1 MNELIKITEKD
12 GDQLINARDLHE
24 SLQVGRDFSTW
35 VKDRIEK
42 YGFVEGEDF
51 FVYGDFCSPNLRSK
65 KARRFSP
72 NLGKTSY
79 EQNLGG
85 RPSIEYFLTLD
96 MAKELAM
103 VENNEA
109 GREIRRYLIK
119 VEKKFRE
126 IAISGKSPM
135 HTELK
140 NELSEIRKALT
151 DIKKGQLQISAQPEI
166 TDPKTAMLYFG
177 GKFLEITGKDG
188 NYVEV
193 QTLFKIFKGMFK
205 VEIDSHKFMYELP
218 LAFPEI
224 RLDTRRKYKALF
236 RGCMIK

>member
-24 SLQVGRDFSTW
+24 SLQVGKDFSNW
-35 VKDRIEK
+35 IKDRIEK
-42 YGFVEGEDF
+42 YGFIEGEDF
-51 FVYGDFCSPNLRSK
+51 FKDSKSCSPNLASK
-65 KARRFSP
+65 I
-72 NLGKTSY
+72 
-79 EQNLGG
+79 QNGWGG
-85 RPSIEYFLTLD
+85 NNKLEYFLTLD

-126 IAISGKSPM
+126 IAISGKIPM

>member
-1 MNELIKITEKD
+1 MTIKEIAELCGVDKVTVYRWVENQNFLSCKMQLRNTILEKIKKGSPE
-12 GDQLINARDLHE
+12 RP
-24 SLQVGRDFSTW
+24 SDFSLEETLAIIGDGGGNKTLAALLEENSKNKNALSIAGSGGGA
-35 VKDRIEK
+35 VQILNKFNDRLERIEK
-42 YGFVEGEDF
+42 
-51 FVYGDFCSPNLRSK
+51 
-65 KARRFSP
+65 A
-72 NLGKTSY
+72 
-79 EQNLGG
+79 
-85 RPSIEYFLTLD
+85 
-96 MAKELAM
+96 LA
-103 VENNEA
+103 
-109 GREIRRYLIK
+109 
-119 VEKKFRE
+119 
-126 IAISGKSPM
+126 
-135 HTELK
+135 
-140 NELSEIRKALT
+140 
-151 DIKKGQLQISAQPEI
+151 DIKKGQLQISEQPEI

>member
-1 MNELIKITEKD
+1 MTIKEIAELCGVDDTTILRWTRNISDCKMQSDIKSKLKKSGHGI
-12 GDQLINARDLHE
+12 A
-24 SLQVGRDFSTW
+24 SDFSLEETLAIISDGGGNKTLAALLEENSKNKNALSIAGSGGGA
-35 VKDRIEK
+35 VQILNKFNDRLERIEK
-42 YGFVEGEDF
+42 
-51 FVYGDFCSPNLRSK
+51 
-65 KARRFSP
+65 A
-72 NLGKTSY
+72 
-79 EQNLGG
+79 
-85 RPSIEYFLTLD
+85 
-96 MAKELAM
+96 
-103 VENNEA
+103 
-109 GREIRRYLIK
+109 
-119 VEKKFRE
+119 
-126 IAISGKSPM
+126 IA
-135 HTELK
+135 
-140 NELSEIRKALT
+140 

-177 GKFLEITGKDG
+177 GKFLEITGKDS

>member
-1 MNELIKITEKD
+1 MTIKEIAELCGVEERTVRSWCHGKRFLRENFSLRNIIVKKLEK
-12 GDQLINARDLHE
+12 GSPE
-24 SLQVGRDFSTW
+24 KPSDFSLDETLAIIGDGGGNKTLAALLEENSKNKNALSIAGSGGGA
-35 VKDRIEK
+35 VQILNKFNDRLERIEK
-42 YGFVEGEDF
+42 
-51 FVYGDFCSPNLRSK
+51 
-65 KARRFSP
+65 A
-72 NLGKTSY
+72 
-79 EQNLGG
+79 
-85 RPSIEYFLTLD
+85 
-96 MAKELAM
+96 LA
-103 VENNEA
+103 
-109 GREIRRYLIK
+109 
-119 VEKKFRE
+119 
-126 IAISGKSPM
+126 
-135 HTELK
+135 
-140 NELSEIRKALT
+140 
-151 DIKKGQLQISAQPEI
+151 DIKKGQLQISEQPEI

>member
-1 MNELIKITEKD
+1 MTIKEIAELCGVEERTVRNWCHGKRFLRENFSLRNIIVKKLEK
-12 GDQLINARDLHE
+12 GSPE
-24 SLQVGRDFSTW
+24 KPSDFSLEETLAIIGDGGGNKTLAALLEENSKNKNALSIAGSGSGA
-35 VKDRIEK
+35 VQILNKFNDRLERIE
-42 YGFVEGEDF
+42 
-51 FVYGDFCSPNLRSK
+51 
-65 KARRFSP
+65 
-72 NLGKTSY
+72 
-79 EQNLGG
+79 
-85 RPSIEYFLTLD
+85 
-96 MAKELAM
+96 
-103 VENNEA
+103 
-109 GREIRRYLIK
+109 
-119 VEKKFRE
+119 
-126 IAISGKSPM
+126 
-135 HTELK
+135 
-140 NELSEIRKALT
+140 KALT
-151 DIKKGQLQISAQPEI
+151 DIKKGQLQISSQPEI

>member
-1 MNELIKITEKD
+1 MKIKEIAELCGVDDTTILRWTRNISDCKMQSDIKSKLKKSGHGI
-12 GDQLINARDLHE
+12 A
-24 SLQVGRDFSTW
+24 SDFSLEETLAIIGDGGGNKTLAALLEENSKNKNALSIAGSSGGGA
-35 VKDRIEK
+35 VQILNKFNDRLERIEK
-42 YGFVEGEDF
+42 
-51 FVYGDFCSPNLRSK
+51 
-65 KARRFSP
+65 
-72 NLGKTSY
+72 
-79 EQNLGG
+79 
-85 RPSIEYFLTLD
+85 
-96 MAKELAM
+96 
-103 VENNEA
+103 
-109 GREIRRYLIK
+109 
-119 VEKKFRE
+119 
-126 IAISGKSPM
+126 AI
-135 HTELK
+135 
-140 NELSEIRKALT
+140 T

-177 GKFLEITGKDG
+177 GKFLEITGKDS

>member
-1 MNELIKITEKD
+1 MTIKEIAELCGVDDTTILRWTRNISDCKMQSDIKSKLKKSGHGI
-12 GDQLINARDLHE
+12 A
-24 SLQVGRDFSTW
+24 SDFSLEETLAIIGDGGGNKTLAALLEENSKNKNALSIAGSGGGA
-35 VKDRIEK
+35 VQILNKFNDRLERI
-42 YGFVEGEDF
+42 D
-51 FVYGDFCSPNLRSK
+51 
-65 KARRFSP
+65 KA
-72 NLGKTSY
+72 
-79 EQNLGG
+79 
-85 RPSIEYFLTLD
+85 I
-96 MAKELAM
+96 
-103 VENNEA
+103 
-109 GREIRRYLIK
+109 
-119 VEKKFRE
+119 
-126 IAISGKSPM
+126 
-135 HTELK
+135 
-140 NELSEIRKALT
+140 T
-151 DIKKGQLQISAQPEI
+151 DIKKGQLQISEQPEI

>member
-1 MNELIKITEKD
+1 MKIKEIAELCGVDDTTILRWTRNISDCKMQSDIKSKLKKSGHGI
-12 GDQLINARDLHE
+12 A
-24 SLQVGRDFSTW
+24 SDFSLEETLAIIGDGGGNKTLAALLEENSKNKNALSIAGSGGGA
-35 VKDRIEK
+35 VQILNKFNDRLERIEK
-42 YGFVEGEDF
+42 
-51 FVYGDFCSPNLRSK
+51 
-65 KARRFSP
+65 
-72 NLGKTSY
+72 
-79 EQNLGG
+79 
-85 RPSIEYFLTLD
+85 
-96 MAKELAM
+96 
-103 VENNEA
+103 
-109 GREIRRYLIK
+109 
-119 VEKKFRE
+119 
-126 IAISGKSPM
+126 AI
-135 HTELK
+135 
-140 NELSEIRKALT
+140 T
-151 DIKKGQLQISAQPEI
+151 DIKKRQLQISAQPEI